1 MHRHQ
6 RLFRLVC
13 LGCVALAAGLSLLLS
28 QEGAR
33 AAPGAQVAPGGRY
46 VPRPVPIR
54 RLPGGRG
61 LRIVSRTHGGVMN
74 RVCTTAGLDAQGLE
88 FREPRIGEEA
98 LRLPVIFL
106 PGSGQLASEIN
117 APVVC
122 VLAEAQAVA
131 ATALAPDG
139 QTRLPALLVPEGQ
152 LSIVSLPLEAF
163 ITPGAW
169 QLEIT
174 APVRADYSITVP
186 PPASPALV
194 VAGDALLLQGYQPD
208 EALRGIVMVN
218 RCMTDSLPRNAPPE
232 TLPPLTADD
241 AAACARNQISGLWEG
256 VQLFAATANGQGRA
270 LVARI
275 DPDHDLTYAIVGATT
290 PQILATV
297 TFREDLEEAMAAG
310 EFLVVRDLLFAA
322 PEPDATALPTSQPT
336 PAVMP
341 STGAPAGA
349 PDTVIFVTAS
359 AIGLLVVLT
368 LTVTARRRVVRRP

>member
-1 MHRHQ
+1 MQRHH

-13 LGCVALAAGLSLLLS
+13 LACVALATSLSLLLS
-28 QEGAR
+28 QEDAR
-33 AAPGAQVAPGGRY
+33 ATPNAQIAPGGRY

-88 FREPRIGEEA
+88 FRAPRSGEGA
-98 LRLPVIFL
+98 LHAPVIFL

-122 VLAEAQAVA
+122 VLAEAQTVA

-139 QTRLPALLVPEGQ
+139 ETRLPALIVPEGQ

-169 QLEIT
+169 QLEVT
-174 APVRADYSITVP
+174 APVRAVYSMTLP
-186 PPASPALV
+186 PPAQPALV
-194 VAGDALLLQGYQPD
+194 VAGDALLLQAYQPG
-208 EALRGIVMVN
+208 EALRGVVMVN
-218 RCMTDSLPRNAPPE
+218 RCMTDTLPRNAPPE
-232 TLPPLTADD
+232 TLPPLTAED

-256 VQLFAATANGQGRA
+256 VQVFAATADEQGRA
-270 LVARI
+270 LVERI

-290 PQILATV
+290 PQVLATV
-297 TFREDLEEAMAAG
+297 TFREDLEEAIAAG
-310 EFLVVRDLLFAA
+310 KFPVVRDLLFAA
-322 PEPDATALPTSQPT
+322 PEPDVTAPPTSPPT

-341 STGAPAGA
+341 STGAEVGA
-349 PDTVIFVTAS
+349 PDIVILMAGAAV
-359 AIGLLVVLT
+359 GLLVAIALT
-368 LTVTARRRVVRRP
+368 AATRRRAMRRP